1 MNLLNNERMNI
12 LAGASWAKQ
21 FVFTRTLPGNQ
32 VEWVG
37 RTGWGAEF
45 GLVNP
50 DNPSEIYSV
59 ATVANNKA
67 AWVADGILWVS
78 FSQAETVTF
87 NWSRAAWYLDLV
99 VPNTSV
105 DPFGFRDTVLRGIL
119 RCEPR
124 SPTQP
129 TIFPSSRV

>member
-1 MNLLNNERMNI
+1 MNLLQNDKMNV
-12 LAGASWAKQ
+12 LAGSTWGKQ
-21 FVFTRTLPGNQ
+21 FTFTRTLPGNL

-37 RTGWGAEF
+37 KAGWGAEF

-50 DNPSEIYSV
+50 DNPNEIYSV

-67 AWVADGILWVS
+67 AWVADGILWVG
-78 FSQAETVTF
+78 FSQAETAT
-87 NWSRAAWYLDLV
+87 WQWRRAAWYLDLV
-99 VPNTSV
+99 APNTAI

-119 RCEPR
+119 HCEPR

-129 TIFPSSRV
+129 QIFPSSRV